1 MRKLSILSI
10 VLMFIG
16 LLLFGLNWIKG
27 SYSELIIRFSFISF
41 LVGITLSFIA
51 VAKREKG
58 ILKFIS
64 LISFLVVMFLN
75 YIYRI

>member
-1 MRKLSILSI
+1 MRKFSILSI

-41 LVGITLSFIA
+41 LVGIALSFIA